1 MQPFDF
7 NCEMRFSW
15 RQRLIAQI
23 APSIPLHERL
33 PCPWQVGARSG
44 RIVFLPILFPETTM
58 LRTSLIGCL
67 AALTLAPA
75 SAQLVP
81 SDAPP
86 PAKGWRAVTVAE
98 GISHPWGMAW
108 LADGRLLV
116 TAKGGTLHLLTGKT
130 FTTIALE
137 GLPALFTDGQAGLL
151 DISVHPADKA
161 NPRIYMTMATGSSEA
176 NRTTL
181 VQGVFDGKRVHGIKT
196 LFQVQPDKSGGQHFG
211 SRLLWQADGTLLMSV
226 GDGGNPPQ
234 KVGTTL
240 AREQAQN
247 LATDHG
253 AILRLTDT
261 GKPAQGNPLAVKPGA
276 RPEIWT
282 YGHRN
287 IQGLTRDA
295 SGRVWATEHGPK
307 GGDELNLIEG
317 GQNYGWPLQ
326 SYGLDYRT
334 SEPVGKYVV
343 PGMTGPKVAWVP
355 SPGPSGLTFY
365 TGTQFPQ
372 WKGSLFSGGLASMDV
387 RRIALDKDGKVLAQD
402 RLAIGQRVRD
412 IKQGPDGVLYLITD
426 EDNGK
431 LIKIVPE

>member
-1 MQPFDF
+1 
-7 NCEMRFSW
+7 
-15 RQRLIAQI
+15 
-23 APSIPLHERL
+23 
-33 PCPWQVGARSG
+33 
-44 RIVFLPILFPETTM
+44 M
-58 LRTSLIGCL
+58 LRISLFACL
-67 AALTLAPA
+67 GALVLAPA
-75 SAQLVP
+75 HAELAS

-86 PAKGWRAVTVAE
+86 PAKGWRSVTVAE

-108 LADGRLLV
+108 LPDGRLLV
-116 TAKGGTLHLLTGKT
+116 SAKGGTLHMLAGKS
-130 FTTIALE
+130 FTTIPLE
-137 GLPALFTDGQAGLL
+137 GMPALFADGQGGLF

-161 NPRIYMTMATGSSEA
+161 NPRIYMTMSTGTGEA

-181 VQGVFDGKRVHGIKT
+181 VQGIFDGKRVHSIKPI
-196 LFQVQPDKSGGQHFG
+196 FQVQPDKSGGQHFG
-211 SRLLWQADGTLLMSV
+211 SRLLWQPDGTLLMSV

-234 KVGTTL
+234 RVGNML

-253 AILRLTDT
+253 SILRLTDA
-261 GKPAQGNPLAVKPGA
+261 GKPAPGNPLAARPGA
-276 RPEIWT
+276 RPEIWS

-287 IQGLTRDA
+287 IQGMARDA
-295 SGRVWATEHGPK
+295 AGRVWATEHGPK

-326 SYGLDYRT
+326 SYGRDYRT
-334 SEPVGKYVV
+334 SEPVGKHEVA
-343 PGMTGPKVAWVP
+343 GMAAPKVAWVP
-355 SPGPSGLTFY
+355 SPGPSGLAFY
-365 TGTQFPQ
+365 TGSQFPQ

-412 IKQGPDGVLYLITD
+412 VRQGPDGQLYLITD

-431 LIKIVPE
+431 LMRIVPD

>member
-1 MQPFDF
+1 M
-7 NCEMRFSW
+7 EKT
-15 RQRLIAQI
+15 LLA
-23 APSIPLHERL
+23 
-33 PCPWQVGARSG
+33 
-44 RIVFLPILFPETTM
+44 
-58 LRTSLIGCL
+58 CL
-67 AALTLAPA
+67 AALALSPAHAELAA
-75 SAQLVP
+75 

-86 PAKGWRAVTVAE
+86 PAKGWRAVTIAE

-108 LADGRLLV
+108 LPDGRLLV

-130 FTTIALE
+130 FTKIPME
-137 GLPALFTDGQAGLL
+137 GLPAVFTDGQAGLL
-151 DISVHPADKA
+151 DISVHPGDKT
-161 NPRIYMTMATGSSEA
+161 NPRVYMTMATGSSDA

-234 KVGTTL
+234 RVGNML
-240 AREQAQN
+240 ARDQAQN
-247 LATDHG
+247 LATDQG
-253 AILRLTDT
+253 SILRLTDA
-261 GKPAQGNPLAVKPGA
+261 GKPAPDNPLATRPGA
-276 RPEIWT
+276 RPEIWS

-287 IQGLTRDA
+287 IQGMVRDA
-295 SGRVWATEHGPK
+295 AGRVWATEHGPK

-334 SEPVGKYVV
+334 SEPVGKREV
-343 PGMTGPKVAWVP
+343 PGMAAPKVAWVP
-355 SPGPSGLTFY
+355 SPGSSGLAFY
-365 TGTQFPQ
+365 TGPQFPQ

-387 RRIALDKDGKVLAQD
+387 RRIALDKAGKVLSQD
-402 RLAIGQRVRD
+402 RLATGQRVRD
-412 IKQGPDGVLYLITD
+412 IRQGPDGQLYLITD

-431 LIKIVPE
+431 LMRIVPE